1 MWINVLIFFLSVQKM
16 KLEFTSQTLVLN
28 DHINGQQSPS
38 KSESVTLVNDIT
50 LVVNRYDYSLIAF
63 KL

>member
-16 KLEFTSQTLVLN
+16 KLEFTSQILVLN

-38 KSESVTLVNDIT
+38 MSESVTLVNDIT